1 MRVKTKIGWIQYE
14 ANFDT
19 DSIQSRDHH
28 DKSDF
33 EKKYTSKEDG
43 FSITCNSLRWPTFVI
58 LAMFEGRYTYTVL
71 EY

>member
-14 ANFDT
+14 ASFDT

-33 EKKYTSKEDG
+33 EKEEDG
-43 FSITCNSLRWPTFVI
+43 FLCNFHAIYCDGQL
-58 LAMFEGRYTYTVL
+58 L
-71 EY
+71 